1 MSVKSSRLISIV
13 LLLQAKERM
22 TADQL
27 AEELE
32 VSVRTIYRD
41 IDSLHAAG
49 IPLYAEAGHDGGY
62 RLVGGY
68 RTRLTGL
75 NTGEAEALLLSSITG
90 PATDLGLGPA
100 LAAAQLKLE
109 AAMPPDVVA
118 QASRMRSKFHFDPVG
133 WYTEL
138 DDIPHLARVADAVWH
153 SRSLNVLYRRWRE
166 PQEVRRRI
174 DPWGLVLKAGTWYVV
189 AGPGPRTY
197 RVDQILELAFDDPFT
212 PPEAFDLGA
221 FWRRSQEEFFARI
234 YRDEAVVR
242 LSAEGVAHL
251 SGALARACAAT
262 GTEEPDGWIRARLP
276 IESVDDGLRE
286 FLPLGADIEV
296 LEPTDLRARLA
307 ETSQALSA
315 LYASG

>member
-1 MSVKSSRLISIV
+1 
-13 LLLQAKERM
+13 M

-109 AAMPPDVVA
+109 AALPPMLWPRPA
-118 QASRMRSKFHFDPVG
+118 GCAPSSTSTRLVG
-133 WYTEL
+133 TPSSTTFPTW
-138 DDIPHLARVADAVWH
+138 ARWPTPYG
-153 SRSLNVLYRRWRE
+153 R
-166 PQEVRRRI
+166 
-174 DPWGLVLKAGTWYVV
+174 
-189 AGPGPRTY
+189 AGPSTSS
-197 RVDQILELAFDDPFT
+197 I
-212 PPEAFDLGA
+212 
-221 FWRRSQEEFFARI
+221 
-234 YRDEAVVR
+234 
-242 LSAEGVAHL
+242 GV
-251 SGALARACAAT
+251 GENPKR
-262 GTEEPDGWIRARLP
+262 
-276 IESVDDGLRE
+276 
-286 FLPLGADIEV
+286 
-296 LEPTDLRARLA
+296 
-307 ETSQALSA
+307 
-315 LYASG
+315 